1 MSEPPVPRTTLPDG
15 TAAGTAD
22 GTTGGKPK
30 RRMTARWR
38 YTNRI
43 NARASTG
50 PRTAAGKAR
59 VARNALRHGLS
70 LPVPSDLGFAPE
82 IVELAHRIEQSV
94 FGRNLEGV
102 RHELACRIAETLID
116 LRRIRLAKHPL
127 FAAFEADLANGDKPL
142 VRLVRLGRYEARAQS
157 RRRQAVRDFYE
168 AVTGMP
174 IPKPPWP
181 TWQNKGIMHLTYSCS
196 KPTDAKPA
204 SANAN
209 QAGAPDEVTMDML
222 DAGALALSR
231 IKDDLAEGGLGL
243 REGAQL
249 VFQAMRRASSSGQS
263 SPISHV
269 RSRRLLPASVWRK
282 MFLTRSRLDLAR

>member
-1 MSEPPVPRTTLPDG
+1 MSEPPVPRTEPLAG
-15 TAAGTAD
+15 TEAGTPAGTA
-22 GTTGGKPK
+22 GGQPK

-50 PRTAAGKAR
+50 PRTAAGKAL

-116 LRRIRLAKHPL
+116 LRRIRLAKQPL
-127 FAAFEADLANGDKPL
+127 FAAFEADLANCDKPL
-142 VRLVRLGRYEARAQS
+142 VRLVRLGRYEGRAQS

-174 IPKPPWP
+174 IPKPSWPPWR
-181 TWQNKGIMHLTYSCS
+181 S
-196 KPTDAKPA
+196 KAMPGKAKDFQA
-204 SANAN
+204 SAARMDIVRPPRRRQTTGQGEPQNEAMDGKAN
-209 QAGAPDEVTMDML
+209 D
-222 DAGALALSR
+222 
-231 IKDDLAEGGLGL
+231 
-243 REGAQL
+243 
-249 VFQAMRRASSSGQS
+249 FN
-263 SPISHV
+263 
-269 RSRRLLPASVWRK
+269 
-282 MFLTRSRLDLAR
+282 